1 VTIAI
6 VLNPIQHH
14 KNAGVLGG
22 ESVSEEK
29 SSPQFQATVQLQ
41 SALMGLTLA
50 YKQKYGDEALEVAK
64 AFIKQLGI
72 RLGNQLKEKTGV
84 VGSGPKDIERVLHAW
99 QDPATL
105 GPPAKSTVEGKRLT
119 MTREAP
125 TQCPAMLVAKQ
136 MNLPLGMVCNTVA
149 FPMFR
154 GVAEAINPKARHTS
168 VQIDSKKCIDVIE
181 VP

>member
-1 VTIAI
+1 M
-6 VLNPIQHH
+6 L
-14 KNAGVLGG
+14 GV

-29 SSPQFQATVQLQ
+29 ASPQFQGAVQLQ

-64 AFIKQLGI
+64 TFTKQLGI
-72 RLGNQLKEKTGV
+72 RLGNQLKEKTSV
-84 VGSGPKDIERVLHAW
+84 VGSGLKDIESVLHAW

-105 GPPAKSTVEGKRLT
+105 GPPSKSTIEGKKLT

-136 MNLPLGMVCNTVA
+136 MKLPLEMVCNTVA

-154 GVAEAINPKARHTS
+154 GVAEAINPKAKHTS
-168 VQIDSKKCIDVIE
+168 VQIHSKKCIDTIE
-181 VP
+181 IP